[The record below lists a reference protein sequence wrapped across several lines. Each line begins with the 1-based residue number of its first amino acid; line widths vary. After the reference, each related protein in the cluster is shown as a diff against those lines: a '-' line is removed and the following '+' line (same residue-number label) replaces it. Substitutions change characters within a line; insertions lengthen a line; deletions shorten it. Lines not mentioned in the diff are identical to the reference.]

1 MLTKKAARI
10 ALASAG
16 FMTAAAP
23 VFGQGADGRDRMS
36 PLALEGL
43 DLRVDFDDVFLG
55 QVSSGQPQATG
66 SGDGITPLWDR
77 ETNWI
82 MEVQPYIWIPLR
94 LDGDSTVNG
103 LTVPLD
109 FTLSDLL
116 DTFDPIALTL
126 RIEAWNKDRWGLI
139 FDGMYVH
146 VEGDEL
152 TGSSAFPQVDL
163 VIEQAIFDL
172 GGGYRLV
179 DDPVGNGDTNLHL
192 RFDLLGGAR
201 VQYLRQDITLSPG
214 PDPGGDKVWV
224 EPFIGGR
231 VSLYIDRRWAV
242 VVRGDV
248 SGFGIGDASDL
259 TWNLVAGVGYQFTNL
274 FQLRVGYRV
283 LDIDYEDG
291 SGFSKFGFDATMHGP
306 WLGFTFTF

>member
-1 MLTKKAARI
+1 MLTKQAARI

-23 VFGQGADGRDRMS
+23 VCGQRADGQDRMS

-66 SGDGITPLWDR
+66 GGDGVTPIWDR
-77 ETNWI
+77 ETNWLI
-82 MEVQPYIWIPLR
+82 EVQPYIWVPVR

-109 FTLSDLL
+109 FTLSDMF
-116 DTFDPIALTL
+116 DTFEGVALTL
-126 RIEAWNKDRWGLI
+126 RVEAWNKDNWGLL
-139 FDGMYVH
+139 FDGMYVNLDGEE
-146 VEGDEL
+146 V
-152 TGSSAFPQVDL
+152 TGSSAFPQVD
-163 VIEQAIFDL
+163 VEIEQGIIDL

-179 DDPVGNGDTNLHL
+179 DDPIGSGDTNLHL

-201 VQYLRQDITLSPG
+201 VQILRQDITLRPG
-214 PDPGGDKVWV
+214 PDPGDDKAWV

-231 VSLYIDRRWAV
+231 VTLFIDERWAV
-242 VVRGDV
+242 VVRGDA

-259 TWNLVAGVGYQFTNL
+259 TWNLLVGVGYQFTNL
-274 FQLRVGYRV
+274 FQLRAGYRV

-306 WLGFTFTF
+306 WLGFTFVF